1 MQSNVFVFAPFV
13 GDSLLLLNPFFVVCK
28 NLLLF
33 LVLLKSSLFFSGSGL
48 ITEILRVNPLVKEL
62 KLKSRTLSVWLN

>member
-1 MQSNVFVFAPFV
+1 VQSNVFVFAPLV
-13 GDSLLLLNPFFVVCK
+13 GDSLLLFNEFFVCK

-33 LVLLKSSLFFSGSGL
+33 LVMVKSSLFFSGSGL

-62 KLKSRTLSVWLN
+62 KLKSRTLSFWLT